1 MNKFGY
7 LRVSK
12 DSSDVENQRRVIVD
26 YLSGNAD
33 VKWVEDVISGRV
45 DWQDRGLG
53 KILEKA
59 QAGDWLIVSELPRLG
74 RSTLNTLEVIDE
86 FHKKGV
92 LVHIARDRR
101 VLDDSIEGKIFRTM
115 AALFA
120 EMERHYISERTK
132 EGLRRVKA
140 SGKKLGRPEGEL
152 RKVKLDSERK
162 KIEELLSKKVSIASI
177 AKILGCARPTVYAY
191 VKRRGLDLE

>member
-12 DSSDVENQRRVIVD
+12 DSSDVENQRRVILE
-26 YLSGNAD
+26 YLAENEKVA
-33 VKWVEDVISGRV
+33 WVEDVISGRV
-45 DWQDRGLG
+45 DWQERGLG

-59 QAGDWLIVSELPRLG
+59 KVGDWLIVSELPRLG
-74 RSTLNTLEVIDE
+74 RSTLNTLEVIEE

-92 LVHIARDRR
+92 FVHIARDRR

-115 AALFA
+115 AALFS

-162 KIEELLSKKVSIASI
+162 KIEELLSKKVSIAAI

-191 VKRRGLDLE
+191 VKRRALDLE